1 MNFTINNFT
10 IVESIYGRF
19 IVNRHCSH
27 QAEALIK
34 TGVPHIQSEL
44 KQILTIVNSLPKEC
58 VIIDAGANIG
68 LVSVP
73 IAQAVKEKR
82 GVVHSF
88 EPQRMMF
95 YALCGTAALNDLEN
109 LFVHL
114 NGAGAG
120 KGFLKIPRIDYGKP
134 QDFGMVSLARQDEID
149 EYERVPIAVID
160 ELELPR
166 LDFLKV
172 DVEGM
177 ELEVLKGAS
186 RMINAHR
193 PWCWV
198 EYWKVDRNAIKEQFE
213 GLGYRFYLMDSLN
226 MLCAPS
232 SRVAAQ
238 GIDVRAQEV

>member
-1 MNFTINNFT
+1 MIVTINNFT

-34 TGVPHIQSEL
+34 M
-44 KQILTIVNSLPKEC
+44 
-58 VIIDAGANIG
+58 
-68 LVSVP
+68 SVP

-109 LFVHL
+109 LFVHF
-114 NGAGAG
+114 NGAGAD

-134 QDFGMVSLARQDEID
+134 QDFGMVSLARQDGID

-166 LDFLKV
+166 LDFL
-172 DVEGM
+172 
-177 ELEVLKGAS
+177 
-186 RMINAHR
+186 
-193 PWCWV
+193 
-198 EYWKVDRNAIKEQFE
+198 
-213 GLGYRFYLMDSLN
+213 
-226 MLCAPS
+226 
-232 SRVAAQ
+232 
-238 GIDVRAQEV
+238 